1 MPKKGT
7 GKATGS
13 PVYTAA
19 EKNKFTRFAQAGTSK
34 KAEAYAK
41 AENPGK
47 IYSGKSSWE
56 KQKTQQIE
64 SCNNSQESTA

>member
-56 KQKTQQIE
+56 K
-64 SCNNSQESTA
+64 